1 MDHTIWII
9 QFAIKKLIYIYI
21 WENGKKNVCKY
32 MKKKKDFILKK
43 SEKFLQMARNIW
55 VIKIVIFLFFFLI
68 AYEDFFIVHVRI
80 F

>member
-1 MDHTIWII
+1 
-9 QFAIKKLIYIYI
+9 
-21 WENGKKNVCKY
+21 

-55 VIKIVIFLFFFLI
+55 VIKIVYFYFFLI